1 MRKIGYSLA
10 GVQGLSN
17 PTASQAIRVASTE
30 KLIVEMRMIRFQRIM
45 NDLATE
51 CLDCVDIALA
61 VIIDFEINDFLQDAN
76 CSLFMFRE
84 QR

>member
-1 MRKIGYSLA
+1 MVRTSYSLA
-10 GVQGLSN
+10 GVQGLSD
-17 PTASQAIRVASTE
+17 PAASQTIRVASTE

-61 VIIDFEINDFLQDAN
+61 VIVDFEIDDFLQDAN
-76 CSLFMFRE
+76 CSLFMFRK